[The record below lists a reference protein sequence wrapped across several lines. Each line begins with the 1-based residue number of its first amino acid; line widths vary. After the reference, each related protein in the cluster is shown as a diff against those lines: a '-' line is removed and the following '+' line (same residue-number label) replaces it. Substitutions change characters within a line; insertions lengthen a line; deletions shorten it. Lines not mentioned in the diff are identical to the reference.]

1 MASLNDFSCLDP
13 LIFRQRFW
21 SEARKGLFWIP
32 AWAYNHLFGAQAL
45 LRKGLVPVTILKFC
59 YKTLSSGHLWNV
71 QSTTFLLIK
80 IQYKI
85 GENSVTQV
93 MIVDDEPH
101 ILAVLKGMLQ
111 KEGYEVLV
119 ADSGVACLE
128 ILKDEKDKTNKDINI
143 CMLTIKSTSK
153 DREQSLY
160 TGADWHI
167 SKPVSKEN
175 LLETVRWLLT
185 NPFE

>member
-1 MASLNDFSCLDP
+1 
-13 LIFRQRFW
+13 
-21 SEARKGLFWIP
+21 
-32 AWAYNHLFGAQAL
+32 
-45 LRKGLVPVTILKFC
+45 
-59 YKTLSSGHLWNV
+59 
-71 QSTTFLLIK
+71 
-80 IQYKI
+80 
-85 GENSVTQV
+85 
-93 MIVDDEPH
+93 MIVDDEPN

-128 ILKDEKDKTNKDINI
+128 ILKDEKPDVIVMDVMMPEMDGWETVEKIKDDKTNKDINI